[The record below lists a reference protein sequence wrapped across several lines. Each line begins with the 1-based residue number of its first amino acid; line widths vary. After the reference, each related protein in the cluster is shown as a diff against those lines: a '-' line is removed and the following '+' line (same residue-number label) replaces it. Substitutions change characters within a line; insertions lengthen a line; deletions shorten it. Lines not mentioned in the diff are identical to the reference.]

1 MRALLVAVALAQLAD
16 VLSTNHALATNRP
29 LREYNPVMQLCITYL
44 GAVWWFPKA
53 ALAAFFMF
61 MALTM
66 SRVTERQVMLASVV
80 TTVYIVVVVSNLL
93 H

>member
-16 VLSTNHALATNRP
+16 VLSTNHALATGHP
-29 LREYNPVMQLCITYL
+29 VHEDNPVMQLLITYL
-44 GAVWWFPKA
+44 GAVWWLPKA

-66 SRVTERQVMLASVV
+66 THVTRRQVMLASVV
-80 TTVYIVVVVSNLL
+80 TTVYILVVVSNLL